1 MKSYMELFSIT
12 QQEIKSTRI
21 YLKRFNKEMFK
32 VEELLELVTLKALI
46 REVREHAIRRK
57 LYALLDKSLLKL
69 KQVMENHIWVEE
81 VDLLWHEPQYF
92 FFTKT
97 TSIRDLPNKIILV
110 VEMET
115 QERTMKDQPMG
126 I

>member
-12 QQEIKSTRI
+12 QQEIKSTQI

-81 VDLLWHEPQYF
+81 VDLL
-92 FFTKT
+92 
-97 TSIRDLPNKIILV
+97 
-110 VEMET
+110 
-115 QERTMKDQPMG
+115 
-126 I
+126 